1 VPPVPAESE
10 GSREERRIEE
20 AAVPA
25 PALVGAEP
33 EPERSV
39 RVDGSQTAPYA
50 QKAPE
55 PGSPSVQG
63 VAETGEAPADAAC
76 RGEPTAGTPDVSE
89 GDPAR
94 LWHQLVAEVDKTP
107 GHHQLK
113 LYMQEL
119 IPVSFMRGVLQVA
132 YDQDVPEPHA
142 QKLLEPSAIDVL
154 NRCFQ
159 RLSPVPHGRV
169 MIKRWI
175 DSVSNEEQRK
185 QLRSTPE
192 LRAKLEQNPFVKQV
206 CTLFNGTV
214 VDVRG

>member
-1 VPPVPAESE
+1 M
-10 GSREERRIEE
+10 E
-20 AAVPA
+20 AQAVPEMGPLTPVEGIRMA
-25 PALVGAEP
+25 SIAQEAREP
-33 EPERSV
+33 VASQIP
-39 RVDGSQTAPYA
+39 DGGGPRD
-50 QKAPE
+50 E
-55 PGSPSVQG
+55 QG
-63 VAETGEAPADAAC
+63 EGPN
-76 RGEPTAGTPDVSE
+76 GSE

-94 LWHQLVAEVDKTP
+94 LWHELVTEVGRTP

-132 YDQDVPEPHA
+132 YDEDVPEAHA
-142 QKLLEPSAIDVL
+142 QKLLEPSATDVL
-154 NRCFQ
+154 SRCFQ
-159 RLSPVPHGRV
+159 RVSPVPHGRV

-175 DSVSNEEQRK
+175 DSVSNEEQKK

-192 LRAKLEQNPFVKQV
+192 LRAKIEQNPFVKQV